1 MVYQLTRFVQWLA
14 GRVPRPVR
22 LRVAGPITVLV
33 YYAWAAKRQVTI
45 TNMAQILDTTPG
57 DPHARFLARLSWRN
71 YGRYL
76 SDFFYLP
83 NATREEIVG
92 RMHDEVPPPGSF
104 ALVDEALRPG
114 KGAFLVSLHF
124 GAWDVAAVYVASH
137 HPIHILVESF
147 ADPRMDKL
155 VMDQRQKVGLGILRI
170 EKTPRQILRVLS
182 QNGIVG
188 VAVDKPVPPAEGVP
202 VQFFGR
208 TCYVPGGIAALALKS
223 GAAIL
228 PGYCRYDPEYSATY
242 YIGAGP
248 VIFPESTGD
257 KQQDVQQLTQRMFDA
272 LEAQVRR
279 FPEQWE
285 MFRPFWPEHESP
297 AVLPVTDEASGE
309 DAAALEPPSATAEL
323 EA

>member
-1 MVYQLTRFVQWLA
+1 MTRFVQWLA

-22 LRVAGPITVLV
+22 LRVAGPVTVLV
-33 YYAWAAKRQVTI
+33 YYAWAAKRKVTI
-45 TNMAQILDTTPG
+45 ANMAQILDTTPT
-57 DPHARFLARLSWRN
+57 DPRARFLARLSWRN

-83 NATREEIVG
+83 SATREEILG
-92 RMHDEVPPPGSF
+92 RMRDETPAPGSF
-104 ALVDEALRPG
+104 ALVDQALAPG

-137 HPIHILVESF
+137 RPMHILVESF

-170 EKTPRQILRVLS
+170 EKTPRQILRVLA

-188 VAVDKPVPPAEGVP
+188 VAVDKPVPPSEGVP
-202 VQFFGR
+202 VTFFGR

-228 PGYCRYDPEYSATY
+228 PGYCRYDPEYSETY
-242 YIGAGP
+242 YISAGP
-248 VIFPESTGD
+248 VIFPENTGD
-257 KQQDVQQLTQRMFDA
+257 KSGDIQRLTQRMFDA
-272 LEAQVRR
+272 LEDIVARY
-279 FPEQWE
+279 PEQWE
-285 MFRPFWPEHESP
+285 MFRAFWPE
-297 AVLPVTDEASGE
+297 SGA
-309 DAAALEPPSATAEL
+309 AAALPAAAHAGELEPPGAPASL

>member
-1 MVYQLTRFVQWLA
+1 VIYHLTRFVQWLA

-22 LRVAGPITVLV
+22 LRVAGPVTVLV
-33 YYAWAAKRQVTI
+33 YYAWVAKRRVTI
-45 TNMAQILDTTPG
+45 ANMAQILKTTPR
-57 DPHARFLARLSWRN
+57 DPRARFLARLSWRN

-83 NATREEIVG
+83 NASRDQLLA
-92 RMHDEVPPPGSF
+92 RMHDEAPAPGSL

-137 HPIHILVESF
+137 QPMHILVESF

-170 EKTPRQILRVLS
+170 EKTPRQILRVLA

-188 VAVDKPVPPAEGVP
+188 VALDKPVPADEGVP
-202 VQFFGR
+202 VRFFER
-208 TCYVPGGIAALALKS
+208 TCYVPGGIAALALRS

-242 YIGAGP
+242 YVSAGP
-248 VIFPESTGD
+248 VIFPEVTGD
-257 KQQDVQQLTQRMFDA
+257 RQADVQRLMQQTFDA
-272 LEAQVRR
+272 LEPIVRR
-279 FPEQWE
+279 YPEQWE
-285 MFRPFWPEHESP
+285 MFRPFWPS
-297 AVLPVTDEASGE
+297 EALSHTKSNVERAE
-309 DAAALEPPSATAEL
+309 DAEERKGSEEG
-323 EA
+323 EARERSL

>member
-1 MVYQLTRFVQWLA
+1 MVYHLTRFTQWLA

-33 YYAWAAKRQVTI
+33 YYAWAAKRHVTI
-45 TNMAQILDTTPG
+45 ANMATILGTTPS

-83 NATREEIVG
+83 SATRDEILA
-92 RMHDEVPPPGSF
+92 RMRDEAPAPGSF
-104 ALVDEALRPG
+104 GLVDQALAPG

-124 GAWDVAAVYVASH
+124 GAWDVAAVYVASR
-137 HPIHILVESF
+137 HPMHILVETF

-155 VMDQRQKVGLGILRI
+155 VMDQRQQVGLGILRI
-170 EKTPRQILRVLS
+170 EKTPRQILRTLAS
-182 QNGIVG
+182 NGIVG
-188 VAVDKPVPPAEGVP
+188 VAVDKPVPPSEGVP
-202 VQFFGR
+202 VTFFGQ

-223 GAAIL
+223 GAAIV
-228 PGYCRYDPEYSATY
+228 PGYCRYDPDYSETY
-242 YIGAGP
+242 YVHAGP
-248 VIFPESTGD
+248 VIFPDATGD
-257 KQQDVQQLTQRMFDA
+257 KAADIQRLTQRMFDA
-272 LEAQVRR
+272 LEGVVRR

-285 MFRPFWPEHESP
+285 MFRAFWPAHE
-297 AVLPVTDEASGE
+297 
-309 DAAALEPPSATAEL
+309 PSAVPAEREMAARMAAPPGTTASL